1 MKLVSTIL
9 PIAGALMIVF
19 GIVILLAFP
28 TYIAKK
34 IENENYLG
42 HEPNGSLNA
51 MTKSWLT
58 PTYDMKLSIWVY
70 SVTNA
75 KAVVN
80 GAKPH
85 VIEKGPYTFIEK
97 QSKNYTFL
105 IGDERILYFNN
116 HTYHFSQNDSC
127 LTCFLNDK
135 VTVPNILLQKLIDAH
150 DDASFLLKFAIEEA
164 IKLANE
170 TVFLTVNVGDL
181 LFNGYNDPLVSS
193 ICKYPGVSAICKS
206 LGIPDKVGLF
216 YGQNNT
222 DDGSYLINTGLKSAK
237 DLGKL
242 YAWKNMTV
250 LPGKYWYGPQ
260 ARMIN
265 GTDGQL
271 FSPFLLPNQKL
282 TIFVG
287 QICRS
292 VDMEVTG
299 AQVFRGVDT
308 YEYSPAKSMND
319 VEYQRS
325 LGFCN
330 PLSPIYFA
338 DPEIQPRN
346 CSPKG
351 LMDISSCAPN
361 NPRIYISQPHF
372 YGSPTALG
380 SAIDGLARPTEN
392 DRTYV
397 LINPF
402 VGVVTE
408 AMRRSQ
414 LNVGV
419 LPGKIPELSK
429 LKPAIIPII
438 WLNETAIF
446 DEETRGLLTQ
456 VSFFTKISTFVG
468 IIVLSLGSFLILLTI
483 GTFLVKK
490 YYRKVD
496 EPLITD
502 DDEEDDEIQV
512 PLPNASLIVIQETPP
527 VQPIVVEPVTYQ
539 AI

>member
-150 DDASFLLKFAIEEA
+150 DDASFLVKFTIEEA

-170 TVFLTVNVGDL
+170 TVFLTVNKLIDAHDDASFLLKFAIEEATKLANETLFLTVNVGDL

-193 ICKYPGVSAICKS
+193 ICKYPGVSTICKS
-206 LGIPDKVGLF
+206 LGIPEKVGLF

-292 VDMEVTG
+292 IDMEVTG
-299 AQVFRGVDT
+299 AQVF
-308 YEYSPAKSMND
+308 
-319 VEYQRS
+319 
-325 LGFCN
+325 L
-330 PLSPIYFA
+330 
-338 DPEIQPRN
+338 
-346 CSPKG
+346 
-351 LMDISSCAPN
+351 
-361 NPRIYISQPHF
+361 
-372 YGSPTALG
+372 
-380 SAIDGLARPTEN
+380 
-392 DRTYV
+392 
-397 LINPF
+397 
-402 VGVVTE
+402 VTE

>member
-164 IKLANE
+164 TKLANE
-170 TVFLTVNVGDL
+170 TLFLTVNVGDL

-193 ICKYPGVSAICKS
+193 ICKYPGVSTICKS
-206 LGIPDKVGLF
+206 LGIPEKVGLF

-292 VDMEVTG
+292 IDMEVTG
-299 AQVFRGVDT
+299 AQVF
-308 YEYSPAKSMND
+308 
-319 VEYQRS
+319 
-325 LGFCN
+325 L
-330 PLSPIYFA
+330 
-338 DPEIQPRN
+338 
-346 CSPKG
+346 
-351 LMDISSCAPN
+351 
-361 NPRIYISQPHF
+361 
-372 YGSPTALG
+372 
-380 SAIDGLARPTEN
+380 
-392 DRTYV
+392 
-397 LINPF
+397 
-402 VGVVTE
+402 VTE